1 MAGTAVIGVV
11 FVDIKGFCY
20 GEYAP
25 KERNLGNIRF
35 YHGGVS
41 RNVAEN
47 IAHGGMPVTFVSLT
61 DRSALG
67 SDVVNRLKDAGADT
81 RYVLPCEANG
91 MGMWMVILDDQGGV
105 AGQISCMPDISALE
119 ELIRQHGE
127 EIIADCDNIIL
138 EMDTSEEL
146 SVMVLTL
153 AERFG
158 KKVYPIV
165 GNMSV
170 ILRRRDLLARTHCF
184 ICNELEAGRL
194 FDGDFTAFS
203 PEEMLERLVSELKN
217 SSLPSMVI
225 TMGEKGAVWVD
236 RESQK
241 SGICPSLPT
250 RVVDST
256 GAGDAFL
263 SGTVMGLTRGLP
275 LGEAVRIGTRMASA
289 VISTDE
295 SSCPKMAGLWDM
307 VEC

>member
-25 KERNLGNIRF
+25 RERNLGNIRF

-47 IAHGGMPVTFVSLT
+47 IANGGMPVTFVSLV
-61 DRSALG
+61 DNSALG
-67 SDVVNRLKDAGADT
+67 KDVLQRLNTAGADT
-81 RYVLPCEANG
+81 RYVLSCEANG
-91 MGMWMVILDDQGGV
+91 MGMWMVILDERGNV

-119 ELIRQHGE
+119 ELIRQRGE
-127 EIIADCDNIIL
+127 EIVAGCDNIIL

-146 SVMVLTL
+146 SVTVLTL
-153 AERFG
+153 AERYG

-194 FDGDFTAFS
+194 FGGDFTEYTA
-203 PEEMLERLVSELKN
+203 EAMLDRLTAEIGG

-225 TMGEKGAVWVD
+225 TMGEKGSVWFD
-236 RESQK
+236 RESGK
-241 SGICPSLPT
+241 SGICPAIPT
-250 RVVDST
+250 QVVDST

-263 SGTVMGLTRGLP
+263 SGTVMGLTKSLP
-275 LGEAVRIGTRMASA
+275 LGDAVRIGTRMASA
-289 VISTDE
+289 TIATDE
-295 SSCPKMAGLWDM
+295 SSCPKIDGLF
-307 VEC
+307 EEAFI

>member
-25 KERNLGNIRF
+25 RERNLGSIRF

-47 IAHGGMPVTFVSLT
+47 IANGGMPVTFVSLT

-67 SDVVNRLKDAGADT
+67 TDVVNRLNDAGVDT

-91 MGMWMVILDDQGGV
+91 MGMWMVILDERGDV
-105 AGQISCMPDISALE
+105 AGQLSCMPDISALE

-127 EIIADCDNIIL
+127 EIVADCDNIIL

-153 AERFG
+153 AERLG

-203 PEEMLERLVSELKN
+203 PEEMLDRLTVELKN

-225 TMGEKGAVWVD
+225 TMGERGAVWAD
-236 RESQK
+236 RDSGR
-241 SGICPSLPT
+241 SGICPAMPT

-263 SGTVMGLTRGLP
+263 SGTVMGLTHGLP
-275 LGEAVRIGTRMASA
+275 LEDAVRIGTRMASA

-295 SSCPKMAGLWDM
+295 SSCPKMEGLWDM